1 MTCYV
6 VKVIDLIPV
15 IHGSYMPYVAVNT
28 EVEVI
33 EPLLSG
39 EKQS

>member
-6 VKVIDLIPV
+6 VKVIDL

-28 EVEVI
+28 EVEDI
-33 EPLLSG
+33 ELLLSG